1 MDFASIYNM
10 LMTVALGFI
19 SWSLKE
25 LYSKN
30 EKRQSENKV
39 AIEELGERVQKQ
51 QKDLYQNFVM
61 KEDHYRDINALEK
74 KIDNIKDILLDIKKD
89 IGELHGRII

>member
-30 EKRQSENKV
+30 EKRQSENKI

>member
-10 LMTVALGFI
+10 LMTVVLGFI

>member
-39 AIEELGERVQKQ
+39 AIEELGERVSKQ